1 MLGKIFGV
9 ICLISFVF
17 GVFSGNIV
25 PMADAVLD
33 GAAAAVRLLLSL
45 GGMMCLWSG
54 MMRVLTE
61 AGVTKRL
68 ARLLRPLLRPFF
80 PDADARDEGMEE
92 ICANVSA
99 NLLGIGNA
107 ATPIALCAMEKL
119 QQHNPTPDRAS
130 REQIT
135 LAVLNTAPLTCIP
148 ATLLALRR
156 AAGSAN
162 PYLILIPVWITS
174 ALCAL
179 LALLLTAALGQRD
192 GRAEGVRAEERNAAI
207 SGNGLRAR
215 KRGRN
220 RCD

>member
-1 MLGKIFGV
+1 
-9 ICLISFVF
+9 
-17 GVFSGNIV
+17 
-25 PMADAVLD
+25 
-33 GAAAAVRLLLSL
+33 
-45 GGMMCLWSG
+45 
-54 MMRVLTE
+54 MRVLTE
-61 AGVTKRL
+61 AGVTKKL

-80 PDADARDEGMEE
+80 PDAATRDEGMEE

-107 ATPIALCAMEKL
+107 ATPLALCAMEKL
-119 QQHNPTPDRAS
+119 QRHNPTPDRAS

-174 ALCAL
+174 AFCAL
-179 LALLLTAALGQRD
+179 LALLLTAALGQIDSKRTRIGAT
-192 GRAEGVRAEERNAAI
+192 GRYGAI
-207 SGNGLRAR
+207 SDNGKRAQTH
-215 KRGRN
+215 GRD
-220 RCD
+220 RRD